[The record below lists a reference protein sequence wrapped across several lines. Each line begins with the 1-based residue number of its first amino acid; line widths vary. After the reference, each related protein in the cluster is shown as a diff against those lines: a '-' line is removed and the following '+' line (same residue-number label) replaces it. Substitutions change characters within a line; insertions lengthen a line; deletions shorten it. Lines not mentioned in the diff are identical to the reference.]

1 MTGKTTGG
9 GIRKMAR
16 SQLRQADLNAFS
28 GRDVAMLLDGH
39 AQSRG
44 AHPFLIWE
52 PFDYPSQTWS
62 YAEFAQDTV
71 RLAAG
76 LAARGLMAGDR
87 LLIHLENCPE
97 FLLAWF
103 ACARLGVIAV
113 TTNTRLAPN
122 ELKYCAGNA
131 GITAAITQPKLVDV
145 VQQACSDIKWI
156 AVTNTDAG
164 RTPEQN
170 QLPERAARFDTLF
183 EDNFSIRSKA
193 DPWAPL
199 SIMYTSGAT
208 SYPKGVLWTHA
219 NALWGGRVGA
229 AYQLIRPS
237 DTHLLFLP
245 LYHTNAMTCQM
256 LSAFAAGATIV
267 LHARFSA
274 SRFWEVAL
282 RHKCTLTSV
291 VPFCVNALQD
301 QPVPDHSFRL
311 WGGGLNGHYD
321 AQFGIRTLGW
331 WGMTETMI
339 PGIVGSPFYDDAPMT
354 LGRPSPFHEIVI
366 LDEAGNGVGP
376 GETGDL
382 KINGIPGLSLFH
394 SYYGNPDETEASF
407 DEQGFFA
414 TGDRCTFHPDGTI
427 TFADRAKDMLKV
439 GGENVGAS
447 EVERVIASVPGVSEA
462 AVVARPH
469 PMLDEVPVAFI
480 IAQPGFDSSILA
492 SIEASCASL
501 LADFKR
507 PREYRFVD
515 ELPRGTLN
523 KVAKGQLRTQLAEE
537 ERAARAAD
545 IEGSVA

>member
-1 MTGKTTGG
+1 
-9 GIRKMAR
+9 MAR
-16 SQLRQADLNAFS
+16 AQLRQADVNAFS

-44 AHPFLIWE
+44 THPFVIWE
-52 PFDYPSQTWS
+52 PFDYPSRTWT
-62 YAEFAQDTV
+62 YADFARDTA

-76 LAARGLMAGDR
+76 FAARGLKAGDR

-103 ACARLGVIAV
+103 ACARLGAIAV
-113 TTNTRLAPN
+113 TTNTRLAAN
-122 ELKYCAGNA
+122 ELRYCAENA
-131 GITAAITQPKLVDV
+131 GVAAAITQPKLAELLR
-145 VQQACSDIKWI
+145 QACDDLAWL
-156 AVTNTDAG
+156 AVIDTDAG
-164 RTPEQN
+164 RTPRDAD
-170 QLPERAARFDTLF
+170 LPEGEARFDNLF
-183 EDNFSIRSKA
+183 SDDPAPGREA

-199 SIMYTSGAT
+199 SIMYTSGST
-208 SYPKGVLWTHA
+208 SHPKGVLWTHA

-245 LYHTNAMTCQM
+245 LFHTNAMTCQM
-256 LSAFAAGATIV
+256 LSAFAAGAAIV
-267 LHARFSA
+267 LQPRFSV
-274 SRFWEVAL
+274 SRFWDVAL
-282 RHKCTLTSV
+282 KHRCTLTSM
-291 VPFCVNALQD
+291 VPFCVSALQGR
-301 QPVPDHSFRL
+301 PVPDHDFRL
-311 WGGGLNGHYD
+311 WGGGLNGMYD
-321 AQFGIRTLGW
+321 AQFGVRTLGW

-339 PGIVGSPFYDDAPMT
+339 PGIVGSPFHDDAPMT

-366 LDEAGNGVGP
+366 LDEHGRGVGP

-394 SYYGNPDETEASF
+394 SYYGNPEETEASF
-407 DEQGFFA
+407 DEHGFFA
-414 TGDRCTFHPDGTI
+414 TGDRCTFHADGTI

-447 EVERVIASVPGVSEA
+447 EVERIIVAVPGVSEV

-480 IAQPGFDSSILA
+480 IPQPGFDQGIVA
-492 SIEASCASL
+492 DVEARCTSA

-507 PREYRFVD
+507 PREYRLVD
-515 ELPRGTLN
+515 ELPRGALN
-523 KVAKGQLRTQLAEE
+523 KVAKGQLRAQLAEE
-537 ERAARAAD
+537 ERAVRTAATRSV
-545 IEGSVA
+545 EGPVA